1 MRQQGTE
8 IILRTM
14 EHIDPVAQLA
24 LIDELEQADISGLAL
39 TPAEDSRICDRIDAL
54 SEHIPVVTFNTDMP
68 GSRRLCYVGQDNYL
82 SGRTC
87 AYLMNLLLGGT
98 GTVLM
103 ITGHLSNFSH
113 QRRIDGFRSEMLAV
127 YPGVSLLPLARCE
140 DSQQVAYQLL
150 GDALTAHPEIRGVY
164 LSAAG
169 PTGVCDLLRER
180 NLLGKVH
187 VICHDA
193 TAENCANTRSG
204 AIDFLIDQDAHKQ
217 AVRPIE
223 ILLDY
228 ILTGVRPTEEFQLT
242 HIDIRNRYNV

>member
-1 MRQQGTE
+1 
-8 IILRTM
+8 
-14 EHIDPVAQLA
+14 
-24 LIDELEQADISGLAL
+24 
-39 TPAEDSRICDRIDAL
+39 
-54 SEHIPVVTFNTDMP
+54 
-68 GSRRLCYVGQDNYL
+68 
-82 SGRTC
+82 
-87 AYLMNLLLGGT
+87 
-98 GTVLM
+98 
-103 ITGHLSNFSH
+103 
-113 QRRIDGFRSEMLAV
+113 
-127 YPGVSLLPLARCE
+127 
-140 DSQQVAYQLL
+140 L